1 MICWAADGQQMFEMK
16 GKRHTRD
23 STGHMGRKRI
33 SGKCR
38 EDVKKILK
46 KENEMKHAKLIT
58 FVLASLFLLTLC
70 SGAAHAASAAA
81 IDADADAALSK
92 LYESQPVAKMLAE
105 KAAGILVFPNIV
117 KAGFV
122 VGAQYGQGAL
132 RKGGRTVGYY
142 SSTAGSYGLQAGAQ
156 SFGYVLFLMTPS
168 AVEYLDSSKGWEI
181 GVGPSVVV
189 VDAGIAKSL
198 TTTTLKSDVYAF
210 IFDQKGLMAGIG
222 LQGSKI
228 TRIEKE

>member
-1 MICWAADGQQMFEMK
+1 
-16 GKRHTRD
+16 
-23 STGHMGRKRI
+23 
-33 SGKCR
+33 
-38 EDVKKILK
+38 
-46 KENEMKHAKLIT
+46 MKHAKLIT
-58 FVLASLFLLTLC
+58 FVLAALFLLTQWN
-70 SGAAHAASAAA
+70 GAAQAASAAA

-92 LYESQPVAKMLAE
+92 LYESQPVAKMLSE
-105 KAAGILVFPNIV
+105 KAAGVLVFPNIV

-132 RKGGRTVGYY
+132 RKQGKTVGYY